1 MTRLNFCAITA
12 ARHFPPF
19 CTKWPTR
26 MPRSYAL
33 IAARALTASLR
44 RLPSRLRELGR
55 SRRLSRGLLFFLYA
69 FRLAFYWQ
77 EMRAAL
83 RPPDS
88 QCHFAELVRLR
99 RFRHKPGKERQSAG
113 VAGILEQET
122 ARDQRHRRSI
132 GGECAEAVQI
142 KEQGSVAGINGHR
155 PSGSIAYQ
163 AVV

>member
-44 RLPSRLRELGR
+44 KLPRRLWELGR
-55 SRRLSRGLLFFLYA
+55 SRRLSRELLFFLYP
-69 FRLAFYWQ
+69 FRLAFFCWQ
-77 EMRAAL
+77 KMRAAL

-88 QCHFAELVRLR
+88 QSYFAELVRLR
-99 RFRHKPGKERQSAG
+99 
-113 VAGILEQET
+113 
-122 ARDQRHRRSI
+122 
-132 GGECAEAVQI
+132 
-142 KEQGSVAGINGHR
+142 
-155 PSGSIAYQ
+155 
-163 AVV
+163 